1 MEKRVLLS
9 AAVLVI
15 SIALFSACSDSSTL
29 NNSAHK
35 PIKVGAII
43 PLTGPAAFIG
53 ESISNGIKLAE
64 EENGGSLAI
73 SYEDSQADPK
83 NAVSTYQRLQASG
96 VKVYIPTF
104 TAVVNA
110 VAPLSAQEDE
120 LLLATSVSASNI
132 TTQNKNLYRL
142 FVHADGDADLIA
154 DYSIDSLSLKN
165 VGVIYINDDF
175 GKDYLR
181 VFKDQLTKRGGSVCL
196 EIPYARAELD
206 FKNIITKAKNETQ
219 CEAFY
224 LIGYDQN
231 LIQLL
236 KSYHTY
242 KIKKPI
248 LSIAT
253 IGQKNVAE
261 ELGNVIGEL
270 PPIYYTTTAFAANKI
285 SSEVKEKFVANYTKR
300 FGKAPDY
307 FAAFS
312 YDLVNILAQAH
323 KNDPQHLKEYINK
336 TTFQGVMGE
345 IAFSRNRDSTFKMYL
360 ERLN

>member
-1 MEKRVLLS
+1 MKKQIYLS
-9 AAVLVI
+9 IVMIVI
-15 SIALFSACSDSSTL
+15 GVAIFNACSDSSNL
-29 NNSAHK
+29 NRPASE

-53 ESISNGIKLAE
+53 ESISNGVKLAE
-64 EENGGSLAI
+64 EENPESISI

-83 NAVSTYQRLQASG
+83 NAVSTYQRLRASG
-96 VKVYIPTF
+96 VKIYIPTF
-104 TAVVNA
+104 TGVVNA
-110 VAPLSAQEDE
+110 IAPLSTQDDE
-120 LLLATSVSASNI
+120 LLFATSVSASKI
-132 TTQNKNLYRL
+132 TEQSKNLYRL

-154 DYSIDSLSLKN
+154 DYSIDSLALKD

-181 VFKDQLTKRGGSVCL
+181 VFRDQITKRGGSVCL
-196 EIPYARAELD
+196 EIPFDRAQLD
-206 FKNIITKAKNETQ
+206 FKNNILKAKNESR

-231 LIQLL
+231 LIHLL
-236 KSYHTY
+236 KSYSTY
-242 KIKKPI
+242 KVNKPI

-253 IGQKNVAE
+253 IGQKNVSD
-261 ELGNVIGEL
+261 ELGSLVGEL
-270 PPIYYTTTAFAANKI
+270 PPVYYTTTAFSANKI
-285 SSEVKEKFVANYTKR
+285 SSESKDKFVTNYTKR

-312 YDLVNILAQAH
+312 YDLVNIMVQAH

-336 TTFQGVMGE
+336 TIFDGVMGKITFGE
-345 IAFSRNRDSTFKMYL
+345 NRDSNFKMYV

>member
-1 MEKRVLLS
+1 MKKRIFLS
-9 AAVLVI
+9 AALLILGVYL
-15 SIALFSACSDSSTL
+15 LNACSGSPTS
-29 NNSAHK
+29 NNLTNERL
-35 PIKVGAII
+35 KVGAII

-53 ESISNGIKLAE
+53 ESISNGVKLAE
-64 EENGGSLAI
+64 EENAESISI

-83 NAVSTYQRLQASG
+83 NAVSAYQRLRASG

-110 VAPLSAQEDE
+110 VAPLSTQEDE
-120 LLLATSVSASNI
+120 LLFATSVSASNI
-132 TTQNKNLYRL
+132 TNQNKNLYRL

-175 GKDYLR
+175 GRDYLN
-181 VFKDQLTKRGGSVCL
+181 VFKKQITNRGGKVCL
-196 EIPYARAELD
+196 EIPYDRAELE
-206 FKNIITKAKNETQ
+206 FNNNILKAKNETQ

-242 KIKKPI
+242 KIDKPI

-253 IGQKNVAE
+253 IGQKNIAD
-261 ELGNVIGEL
+261 ELGNMIGEL

-285 SSEVKEKFVANYTKR
+285 SSEAKEKFVTNFTNR

-312 YDLVNILAQAH
+312 YDLVNILVQAH
-323 KNDPQHLKEYINK
+323 KNDPQQLKDYINK
-336 TTFQGVMGE
+336 TTFNGVMGE
-345 IAFSRNRDSTFKMYL
+345 ITFGENRDSNFKMYV